1 MRIYAKKAFG
11 FRNPEDHKKL
21 VTTRPNGFQ
30 EVPGWV
36 GNDPMFTLAKEAGDI
51 EVIQVSPSVASS
63 ASSTKKKSKTVLTEQ
78 AEAKDE
84 AKEAGDIEAGGV

>member
-21 VTTRPNGFQ
+21 VTTRPNDFQ

-51 EVIQVSPSVASS
+51 EVIQVAPSV